1 MLKRNENAY
10 FDLLAFFEGRT
21 VADGVF
27 EDRSGRQKRRFTA
40 DMTGTVSGRDLVL
53 DEHFVFDDGERQKR
67 TWHLTRG
74 AGHEFTGICDD
85 AVSPARGRFEA
96 DRAFLRSE
104 LKLKAGS
111 RLVSMCFD
119 DVFYDTSGGTV
130 LNRST
135 VSKWGIRLGQVLI
148 LFRKPDQRSP

>member
-1 MLKRNENAY
+1 MLKRNQNAH
-10 FDLLAFFEGRT
+10 FDLLAYFEGRT

-27 EDRSGRQKRRFTA
+27 EDRSGRQKRRFSVDMLGTA
-40 DMTGTVSGRDLVL
+40 SGSKLVL
-53 DEHFVFDDGERQKR
+53 DEDFVFDDGERQKR

-74 AGHEFTGICDD
+74 AGNEFTGMCED

-96 DRAFLRSE
+96 DKAFLQSE
-104 LKLKAGS
+104 LKLKVGS
-111 RLVSMCFD
+111 RPVSMCFD
-119 DVFYDTSGGTV
+119 DVFYDTGGGTV

-148 LFRKPDQRSP
+148 LFRKPDQRSL